1 MTITV
6 TTADA
11 AENLDRAGGRVMRL
25 LVDADATGQRL
36 SVLSC
41 EAPAGE
47 AGPPLHVHPG
57 TDELFLVQGGTL
69 LLYAD
74 GATHRLDAGA
84 AAFVPRGTAHTFA
97 SGPGEPVRFLTVHTP
112 GGFEQMHRDVCR
124 AEREAGGRSARR
136 RSCRSRPGTTG
147 PSRGRRCCPAVSSPR
162 CRPAPRPTPPANR
175 RPRRPRAGP
184 ADLDGPGGTGSNGK
198 QN

>member
-25 LVDADATGQRL
+25 LVDADATGPRL
-36 SVLSC
+36 SVVSC

-47 AGPPLHVHPG
+47 AGPPLHIHPG

-74 GATHRLDAGA
+74 GAT
-84 AAFVPRGTAHTFA
+84 
-97 SGPGEPVRFLTVHTP
+97 PG
-112 GGFEQMHRDVCR
+112 
-124 AEREAGGRSARR
+124 SARAPR
-136 RSCRSRPGTTG
+136 RSCPGARRT
-147 PSRGRRCCPAVSSPR
+147 PS
-162 CRPAPRPTPPANR
+162 PPARANR
-175 RPRRPRAGP
+175 S
-184 ADLDGPGGTGSNGK
+184 GS
-198 QN
+198 